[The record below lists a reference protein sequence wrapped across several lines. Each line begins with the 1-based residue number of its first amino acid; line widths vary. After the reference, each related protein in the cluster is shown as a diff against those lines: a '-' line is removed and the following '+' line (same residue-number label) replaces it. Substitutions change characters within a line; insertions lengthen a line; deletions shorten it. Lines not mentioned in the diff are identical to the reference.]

1 MVPIFSQHR
10 QELFAWKFSFS
21 FILSIF
27 YLFTY
32 LFLSRFFFFSFSHIP
47 DTCFLCTL
55 EFSRLLTLK
64 VDRFFWGNI
73 FSVKWPMAFCWGTFS
88 PACFQELYCCRSWS
102 SVYRCLWRHQV
113 SWHRQQH
120 KKTLQ
125 SIHWKQPLRQLF
137 FHSKSWH
144 TVETFWM
151 LQRHQLDHAV
161 VRSAES
167 KGWAGAKGTKNVP
180 VVQSSA
186 SCVCSTWRTV
196 CSKGARD
203 SVYTCWKISKQKE
216 GHSRTVRTG
225 GGWCRSSEL

>member
-1 MVPIFSQHR
+1 MCWVRLPVRLYGCFSVTCVQQWFLYFPSTGR
-10 QELFAWKFSFS
+10 NSLLES
-21 FILSIF
+21 
-27 YLFTY
+27 
-32 LFLSRFFFFSFSHIP
+32 FLSVLFYQYFIYLLIYFWVGFFFFSFSHIP

-73 FSVKWPMAFCWGTFS
+73 FRVKWPMAFCWGTFS

-151 LQRHQLDHAV
+151 L
-161 VRSAES
+161 
-167 KGWAGAKGTKNVP
+167 
-180 VVQSSA
+180 
-186 SCVCSTWRTV
+186 
-196 CSKGARD
+196 
-203 SVYTCWKISKQKE
+203 
-216 GHSRTVRTG
+216 
-225 GGWCRSSEL
+225 